1 MSLCEFYEQ
10 LSPRFDYFCR
20 HAIQAPTYCYGAMLR
35 QFSRQQLTHEG
46 KQIIGER
53 RDQEA
58 QRIGI
63 EIRTR
68 QGVAAKIQF
77 QFLDSAFDNLFVP
90 QPSWSPSTT
99 QQLRKLVAAPYL
111 SPNDWT
117 PRLDAYFASPLALCA
132 RRVSSAASRLLGT
145 TSLRFALHGWQ
156 RQRVHS

>member
-20 HAIQAPTYCYGAMLR
+20 HAIQTPTYCYGAVLR

-53 RDQEA
+53 RDQEV

-90 QPSWSPSTT
+90 QPSWPPSTT

-111 SPNDWT
+111 API
-117 PRLDAYFASPLALCA
+117 
-132 RRVSSAASRLLGT
+132 
-145 TSLRFALHGWQ
+145 
-156 RQRVHS
+156 

>member
-20 HAIQAPTYCYGAMLR
+20 HAIQTPTYCYGAVLR

-53 RDQEA
+53 RDQEV

-68 QGVAAKIQF
+68 QGAAAKIQF
-77 QFLDSAFDNLFVP
+77 QFLDPVLTVFGTLVVP
-90 QPSWSPSTT
+90 VNGLAIT
-99 QQLRKLVAAPYL
+99 QRITVGGNRSINIP
-111 SPNDWT
+111 
-117 PRLDAYFASPLALCA
+117 
-132 RRVSSAASRLLGT
+132 
-145 TSLRFALHGWQ
+145 
-156 RQRVHS
+156 